1 MYYRIKLL
9 CGFSAVCAVSMLA
22 SATRAD
28 EYTYI
33 GPNTG
38 YSFDDPASWDP
49 SAPTTLGA
57 GNDWAAGNTLKFN
70 SLVNS
75 NTAIVLK
82 NYGELEVENL
92 IFTTTGNVWN
102 GFGVNTNQLETGIDP
117 SIKVTGKTIV
127 NGVYDAEGSAVD
139 GGADF
144 NNFQYINFGNVEIGN
159 NSSKNG
165 DQLIF
170 LRQTISLTNQT
181 QYYYNSKSDNNV
193 TFDAASVALNGTVPT
208 GPNDLKNT
216 TWFLN
221 RSGNNDTQTRNIVLR
236 VGGISG
242 MGLIRNSSG
251 DYVADTTTLVFANQ
265 TDSSF
270 KGIIA
275 DDWVS
280 DTKTCSISIIMD
292 GTENATQTIRHT
304 GVFYNEG
311 WSRDNLDS
319 IGTTIKNGTLAL
331 SGASTMEFARVKIE
345 GGALAVAESDG
356 TGYGGHLWV
365 RGIDWVDGKIKVSVN
380 NASLRSTNGINQ
392 LGGDSAKYVFEVD
405 LSGFASDFVF
415 EGDEYTVLQSDGKL
429 FGDISKYEAEFTY
442 NGTKIDGLTCEF
454 FEYDYGLNVSIF
466 GTIPEPSAVAA
477 VLGALALAAA
487 AVRKIKSARG
497 E

>member
-1 MYYRIKLL
+1 MYNRIRLL

-127 NGVYDAEGSAVD
+127 NGVYDTEGSAVD

-280 DTKTCSISIIMD
+280 DTKTCSIS
-292 GTENATQTIRHT
+292 
-304 GVFYNEG
+304 
-311 WSRDNLDS
+311 
-319 IGTTIKNGTLAL
+319 K
-331 SGASTMEFARVKIE
+331 
-345 GGALAVAESDG
+345 
-356 TGYGGHLWV
+356 
-365 RGIDWVDGKIKVSVN
+365 
-380 NASLRSTNGINQ
+380 
-392 LGGDSAKYVFEVD
+392 
-405 LSGFASDFVF
+405 
-415 EGDEYTVLQSDGKL
+415 
-429 FGDISKYEAEFTY
+429 
-442 NGTKIDGLTCEF
+442 
-454 FEYDYGLNVSIF
+454 
-466 GTIPEPSAVAA
+466 
-477 VLGALALAAA
+477 
-487 AVRKIKSARG
+487 
-497 E
+497 